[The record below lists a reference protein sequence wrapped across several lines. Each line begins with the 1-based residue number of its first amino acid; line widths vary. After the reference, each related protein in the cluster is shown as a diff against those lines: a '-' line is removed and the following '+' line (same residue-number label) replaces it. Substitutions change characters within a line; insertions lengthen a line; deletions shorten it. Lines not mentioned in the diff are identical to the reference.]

1 MKKTTGVGFYFSC
14 VAAVLAVV
22 AAGLYSQVMYKQ
34 TNVYIFLIGAAVV
47 AVIFTVL
54 HKVTNSAD
62 FTGILPVIIAPLIA
76 FGAVYGAALMVNQIG
91 YVIAGLDGIDTIM
104 SFIIF
109 EVVCCVAL
117 LVALISAFLSQTK
130 EV

>member
-1 MKKTTGVGFYFSC
+1 MSKNKLGAAAFLSL
-14 VAAVLAVV
+14 VAG
-22 AAGLYSQVMYKQ
+22 GLSLVDIFLYRTVMYTYQ
-34 TNVYIFLIGAAVV
+34 PVFFMLAGAIVV
-47 AVIFTVL
+47 AVLGCLLARVVPTIANYFPICLVFL
-54 HKVTNSAD
+54 LASA
-62 FTGILPVIIAPLIA
+62 LVW
-76 FGAVYGAALMVNQIG
+76 GAMLMVNQIG

>member
-22 AAGLYSQVMYKQ
+22 AAVLYTRVMYKQ
-34 TNVYIFLIGAAVV
+34 TNVYVFLIAAAAVV
-47 AVIFTVL
+47 VVFTVL

-62 FTGILPVIIAPLIA
+62 FTGILPVIVAPLIA
-76 FGAVYGAALMVNQIG
+76 FGAVYGASLMVNQIG
-91 YVIAGLDGIDTIM
+91 YVIAGLDGMDTIM

-109 EVVCCVAL
+109 EVVCLVAL
-117 LVALISAFLSQTK
+117 LVALIAAFLPQTK